1 MNQIIIDVKLQE
13 AIMTKFRK
21 VRNQKGFTLVE
32 LAIVLVIIG
41 IILAGIIKGQE
52 LIANAKIKRA
62 VSAQK
67 EITAAFYT
75 YYDRYQFYPGDD
87 RNAATRWAAAGITTA
102 TDSNGF
108 ITNAP
113 GVASTAPN
121 FACVASG
128 AEQCDLWNELRQ
140 AGIISGATTGAA
152 AFNNPQHPY
161 GGAIAVSYQ
170 TINAVT
176 RNWIHLQNIPAD
188 VAAIIDQQSD
198 DGVWNTGTI
207 RGSAV
212 YTTGT
217 NVTLSFGL

>member
-1 MNQIIIDVKLQE
+1 
-13 AIMTKFRK
+13 MTKFRK
-21 VRNQKGFTLVE
+21 MRNEKGFTLVE

-52 LIANAKIKRA
+52 MINNAKIKRA

-67 EITAAFYT
+67 EIAAAIYT

-87 RNAATRWAAAGITTA
+87 RNAITRWPAAGITTA

-121 FACVASG
+121 FACVASA

-170 TINAVT
+170 TQGAAPNIASK
-176 RNWIHLQNIPAD
+176 NWIHLQNIPAD

-207 RGSAV
+207 RGSAA
-212 YTTGT
+212 YTAGT